1 MKKSGQNKII
11 IVAGAL
17 VVVACFFAVYLRLFT
32 NRELW
37 YESFAA
43 ILGVIITAVITL
55 LLLKGQSNN
64 DVEKEARLRFLKRSF
79 AYIRNI
85 LLLCAKYLRLKV
97 KIRRTRLIY
106 V

>member
-17 VVVACFFAVYLRLFT
+17 VIVACFFAVYLRLFT

-64 DVEKEARLRFLKRSF
+64 DVEKEVMGEKAYQMVQSFLPVNVEMRLEEVYKW
-79 AYIRNI
+79 
-85 LLLCAKYLRLKV
+85 LLDN
-97 KIRRTRLIY
+97 
-106 V
+106 